1 MLAGVC
7 VCLCVWVLVGVV
19 GAVTMS
25 MQLADLQQHIHPG
38 RFIHPSLRAS
48 SARRKPRSS
57 GHPLRRTARTNRSL
71 DPDEIGFGPAR
82 RTQRLAPRARLRVRR
97 QGLRARQL
105 PAASGLFRAAGRSR
119 RRGASRRPGQQ
130 RSPEPQLGHGRRR
143 TEALRPARLR
153 PATRRCRRGPNPNPS
168 WFSTAL
174 RAARC
179 APESERCAPARCGRE
194 NAVKTTQSRNQEDS
208 SDNAAKTTQSR
219 QCRQDNAVKTTM
231 PSRQRSQDNAAKTMP
246 PRQRSQDN
254 AAKTT
259 QSRQRSQ
266 DNAVETT
273 QSRQCSRDN
282 AVHCCTHA
290 RVDGTC
296 VSHEGRSWDLSLA
309 GGRVMGMSREE
320 GRWDVSPSG
329 GGPSRLGERGRSSR
343 RQPGRVKPGGLE
355 SQLRHQGSEIRS
367 RLNNPKRLVPKRM
380 QGQATPR
387 QRYTI
392 SIEPE

>member
-25 MQLADLQQHIHPG
+25 VQLADLQQHIHPG

-179 APESERCAPARCGRE
+179 APESERCVPARCGRE
-194 NAVKTTQSRNQEDS
+194 NAV
-208 SDNAAKTTQSR
+208 KTTQSR

-246 PRQRSQDN
+246 P
-254 AAKTT
+254 
-259 QSRQRSQ
+259 RQRSQ

-320 GRWDVSPSG
+320 GRWAVSPSG
-329 GGPSRLGERGRSSR
+329 GGPSRLDERGRSSR
-343 RQPGRVKPGGLE
+343 RQPGRVQPGGLE
-355 SQLRHQGSEIRS
+355 SQLQHQGSEIRS